1 MEEEKYLTFELSG
14 QTFAIE
20 ISCVKEILNGCGSIS
35 PVPEFPEFSKGVINL
50 RGDIVPI
57 IDMRAR
63 FHQPPIEVTDKICV
77 IVTESRGSAESDYLG
92 FVVDTVCAVVDFD
105 IGEISPAPSISNTS
119 SQYIKGVYKADGKII
134 MIIEPE
140 QLLTESMIEAIGDYM
155 EGIK

>member
-1 MEEEKYLTFELSG
+1 MEEKKYLTFELSG

-35 PVPEFPEFSKGVINL
+35 PVPEFPEYSKGVINL

-77 IVTESRGSAESDYLG
+77 IVTESRGSAKSDYLG
-92 FVVDTVCAVVDFD
+92 FVVDMVCAVVDFD
-105 IGEISPAPSISNTS
+105 TGEISPAPSLSNTKS
-119 SQYIKGVYKADGKII
+119 KYIKGVYKADGKII

-155 EGIK
+155 DGIK

>member
-1 MEEEKYLTFELSG
+1 M
-14 QTFAIE
+14 
-20 ISCVKEILNGCGSIS
+20 
-35 PVPEFPEFSKGVINL
+35 
-50 RGDIVPI
+50 
-57 IDMRAR
+57 
-63 FHQPPIEVTDKICV
+63 
-77 IVTESRGSAESDYLG
+77 
-92 FVVDTVCAVVDFD
+92 DFD